1 MSSTEEPSDS
11 QIQELVDG
19 LFVPERS
26 ADYHER
32 LKIVGNRAVSFLV
45 AALNDPHIRTTV
57 FDSPIPQGSPD
68 LAWPLYRIGE
78 LLATSGSEAAAVHF
92 SDYLT
97 NEDQRFREYAAWG
110 LGSIALESCVE
121 PVSRILAGEDRE
133 LRTSAMTGIR
143 RALAAGGGGR
153 AFFKAIR
160 ASVEDLLDVDYGGYY
175 ELLVDVEL
183 EEGTDALSP
192 PERNYFAASLYYY
205 EICNGGPWQ
214 YFGNSTADYH
224 GMIVA
229 GLRAIDAPRTAQTL
243 EDAGKVFG
251 PEGPPKDREARY
263 EMMDTFSDQ
272 QEKNIDELYSPE
284 KNIDNS
290 RFPSGEDI
298 EMLLF
303 LYVVEHRAEFREYPS

>member
-1 MSSTEEPSDS
+1 
-11 QIQELVDG
+11 
-19 LFVPERS
+19 
-26 ADYHER
+26 
-32 LKIVGNRAVSFLV
+32 VSILV
-45 AALNDPHIRTTV
+45 AALNDPHVPTTV
-57 FDSPIPQGSPD
+57 FYSPIPEGSPD
-68 LAWPLYRIGE
+68 LASPLYRIGE

-97 NEDQRFREYAAWG
+97 KEDQRFREYAAWG
-110 LGSIALESCVE
+110 LGSIALENCVE

-133 LRTSAMTGIR
+133 LRTSAIMGIR
-143 RALAAGGGGR
+143 RAHAAGRGGR

-160 ASVEDLLDVDYGGYY
+160 ASVENLLDVDFGGYY
-175 ELLVDVEL
+175 ELLVDVEAQ
-183 EEGTDALSP
+183 EGTDALSA
-192 PERNYFAASLYYY
+192 PERNYFSASLYYF

-251 PEGPPKDREARY
+251 PEGPPKDREARD
-263 EMMDTFSDQ
+263 EIMDTFSDQ
-272 QEKNIDELYSPE
+272 QEESIDKLYSQ

-303 LYVVEHRAEFREYPS
+303 LYVVEHRAEFRD